1 MTTFT
6 DLITLQIDNG
16 DERLKVH
23 KNECAGNAS
32 YMSKASTAE
41 FLYSISHFIEQSILS
56 RMKKSQFY
64 SIMADE
70 STDVSSKEEMS
81 ICGRWVK
88 DGKAME
94 HFLGI
99 LRAHEVD
106 EQSLTQLYLLDFLQD
121 KGLDVKKVRGLGFD
135 GANTMS
141 GAKSGLQLRVRFHTP
156 SALYVHCRCHQLQL
170 ASVHAAGDHNEVKRM
185 FGTLLTMWKMFHYS
199 PKKAEKL
206 AEIQAA
212 LDSPEL
218 KVLKPSDTRWLAR
231 ERCVRAVRRSLPA
244 LVATFQEM
252 YDESGD
258 AEAYGLGRL
267 FCKYKSVACLYM
279 LCDVLHTLAKLQ
291 GSLQS
296 KGLNLACVPG
306 MVESS
311 IARLKELKE
320 MPNTSTWFKDHVSVF
335 SDPQQ
340 LGKHNISITEDE
352 KEEFMRKVY
361 RPYIQSV
368 IDHISNRLKSSDV

>member
-1 MTTFT
+1 M
-6 DLITLQIDNG
+6 
-16 DERLKVH
+16 
-23 KNECAGNAS
+23 
-32 YMSKASTAE
+32 
-41 FLYSISHFIEQSILS
+41 
-56 RMKKSQFY
+56 
-64 SIMADE
+64 
-70 STDVSSKEEMS
+70 
-81 ICGRWVK
+81 
-88 DGKAME
+88 
-94 HFLGI
+94 
-99 LRAHEVD
+99 
-106 EQSLTQLYLLDFLQD
+106 
-121 KGLDVKKVRGLGFD
+121 RGLGFD
-135 GANTMS
+135 GANTML
-141 GAKSGLQLRVRFHTP
+141 GAKSGVQLRVRFHAP
-156 SALYVHCRCHQLQL
+156 SALYIHCRCQPLQL
-170 ASVHAAGDHNEVKRM
+170 ASVHAADEHNEVKRM

-218 KVLKPSDTRWLAR
+218 KVQKPSDTRWLAR

-258 AEAYGLGRL
+258 AEAYGLARL

-296 KGLNLACVPG
+296 QSLNLACVPG
-306 MVESS
+306 LVEGA

-335 SDPQQ
+335 
-340 LGKHNISITEDE
+340 
-352 KEEFMRKVY
+352 
-361 RPYIQSV
+361 
-368 IDHISNRLKSSDV
+368 